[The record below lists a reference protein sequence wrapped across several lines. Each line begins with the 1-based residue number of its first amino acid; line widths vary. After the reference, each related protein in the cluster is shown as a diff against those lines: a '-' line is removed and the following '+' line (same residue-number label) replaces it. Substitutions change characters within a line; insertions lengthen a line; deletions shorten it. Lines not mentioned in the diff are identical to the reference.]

1 MATATGTSARSHP
14 LWSPPS
20 VRPRGCAKFDGVAPR
35 PPRRVHPGG
44 PHRTF
49 RDGVARRAAGHEA
62 WSATRG
68 DASTSNLSSDADTER
83 VVFLGDDRAAFTA
96 AIYAARAGLDPV
108 VFETMEAVEE
118 AGDGGEAFVSS
129 LEKQK
134 RVRDAM
140 RAQATKSGA
149 ACHPRDDPVA
159 RVDVCEGPPFTV
171 RTKRGVVLSA
181 RTLVVSEACASALSL
196 SSAND
201 AASEKTRSSVR
212 GAFVA
217 RGSGFAA
224 GVAAERWH
232 GPVTSPST
240 LSSPIGTAFAET
252 ARKVR
257 AAVADVSATPFERAG
272 RLEEALPGDAPV
284 RRAGKTASSASFDFD
299 PRAVRHTGADAFR
312 RLYAGECVPARD
324 RGDVRE
330 HSHFAETDCS
340 YAADATRAARDARI
354 KTDGTKTT
362 AGATTNTKTNTKIV
376 FALVA
381 FFGAEGCAPCA
392 RVRPM
397 LASVVAEYDRDR
409 VRLVE
414 MDVEADAET
423 ADALGV
429 AGTPTALF
437 YRVGARGGGEN
448 GLFSH
453 DKAGKDEAD
462 EPFAAERVAAV
473 VGGRTKGAFRDA
485 LDEIL
490 GEGARVD
497 GPRRRFGSQGSG

>member
-1 MATATGTSARSHP
+1 M
-14 LWSPPS
+14 
-20 VRPRGCAKFDGVAPR
+20 
-35 PPRRVHPGG
+35 
-44 PHRTF
+44 
-49 RDGVARRAAGHEA
+49 
-62 WSATRG
+62 
-68 DASTSNLSSDADTER
+68 
-83 VVFLGDDRAAFTA
+83 FLGDDRAAFTA

-118 AGDGGEAFVSS
+118 AWDGEEAFVSS

-224 GVAAERWH
+224 GLAAERWH

-240 LSSPIGTAFAET
+240 LSNPIGTAFAET

-272 RLEEALPGDAPV
+272 RSEDALPGET
-284 RRAGKTASSASFDFD
+284 RATAFPGGGGVSLRKKSASSSSLDFD

-330 HSHFAETDCS
+330 RSAETDCS
-340 YAADATRAARDARI
+340 YAADATRAARDARK

-362 AGATTNTKTNTKIV
+362 AGGTTNTKTFSNDV

-397 LASVVAEYDRDR
+397 MDSVIDEYDPRR
-409 VRLVE
+409 VRFVE
-414 MDVEADAET
+414 MDVEADADV

-429 AGTPTALF
+429 AGTPSALF
-437 YRVGARGGGEN
+437 YRVAGEAKDGDAAASGA
-448 GLFSH
+448 L
-453 DKAGKDEAD
+453 
-462 EPFAAERVAAV
+462 AAERVAAV
-473 VGGRTKGAFRDA
+473 VGGKTKGAYRDA

-490 GEGARVD
+490 GEDARVA
-497 GPRRRFGSQGSG
+497 GPRRRFGG

>member
-1 MATATGTSARSHP
+1 MATVTGTSARSHP

-108 VFETMEAVEE
+108 VFETMEGVEE
-118 AGDGGEAFVSS
+118 AWDGEEAFVSS

-181 RTLVVSEACASALSL
+181 RTLVVSEACAIATSL

-201 AASEKTRSSVR
+201 AAKEKTRSSVR

-272 RLEEALPGDAPV
+272 RLEEVLPGDASVP
-284 RRAGKTASSASFDFD
+284 RAGKTASSASFDFD

-330 HSHFAETDCS
+330 RSAETHCS
-340 YAADATRAARDARI
+340 YAADATRAARDARK

-362 AGATTNTKTNTKIV
+362 AGGTTNTKTFMKNV

-414 MDVEADAET
+414 MDVEADADT

-437 YRVGARGGGEN
+437 YRVGARGGEN
-448 GLFSH
+448 
-453 DKAGKDEAD
+453 DETGKDEAD
-462 EPFAAERVAAV
+462 EAFAAERVAAV

-497 GPRRRFGSQGSG
+497 GPRRRFGNQGSG

>member
-1 MATATGTSARSHP
+1 M
-14 LWSPPS
+14 
-20 VRPRGCAKFDGVAPR
+20 
-35 PPRRVHPGG
+35 
-44 PHRTF
+44 
-49 RDGVARRAAGHEA
+49 
-62 WSATRG
+62 
-68 DASTSNLSSDADTER
+68 
-83 VVFLGDDRAAFTA
+83 FLGDDRAAFTA

-196 SSAND
+196 SSAKD

-330 HSHFAETDCS
+330 RSAETDCS
-340 YAADATRAARDARI
+340 YAADATRAARDARK

-362 AGATTNTKTNTKIV
+362 AGATTNTKTDGIV

-414 MDVEADAET
+414 MDVEADADT

-448 GLFSH
+448 
-453 DKAGKDEAD
+453 DKAGKDKAD

>member
-1 MATATGTSARSHP
+1 MATVTGTSARSHP

-118 AGDGGEAFVSS
+118 AGDGEEAFVSS

-201 AASEKTRSSVR
+201 AAKEKTRSSVR

-224 GVAAERWH
+224 GLAAERWH
-232 GPVTSPST
+232 GPVTSPSI

-272 RLEEALPGDAPV
+272 RLEEVLPGDASVP
-284 RRAGKTASSASFDFD
+284 RAGKTASSASFDFD

-330 HSHFAETDCS
+330 RSAETDCS
-340 YAADATRAARDARI
+340 YAADATRAARDARK

-362 AGATTNTKTNTKIV
+362 AGETTNTKTNTKTFSNDV

-397 LASVVAEYDRDR
+397 LASVVDEYDRDR
-409 VRLVE
+409 VRFVE
-414 MDVEADAET
+414 MDVEADADT

-437 YRVGARGGGEN
+437 YRVRARRGGEDFDDETGKETA
-448 GLFSH
+448 
-453 DKAGKDEAD
+453 DDPIAG
-462 EPFAAERVAAV
+462 ERVAAV
-473 VGGRTKGAFRDA
+473 VGGKTKGAFRDA

-497 GPRRRFGSQGSG
+497 GPRRRFGNQGSG

>member
-1 MATATGTSARSHP
+1 M
-14 LWSPPS
+14 
-20 VRPRGCAKFDGVAPR
+20 
-35 PPRRVHPGG
+35 
-44 PHRTF
+44 
-49 RDGVARRAAGHEA
+49 
-62 WSATRG
+62 
-68 DASTSNLSSDADTER
+68 
-83 VVFLGDDRAAFTA
+83 VFLGDDRAAFTA

-108 VFETMEAVEE
+108 VFETMEGVEE
-118 AGDGGEAFVSS
+118 AWDGEEAFVSS

-149 ACHPRDDPVA
+149 ACHPRDDPVTN
-159 RVDVCEGPPFTV
+159 VDVSEGPPFTV

-181 RTLVVSEACASALSL
+181 RTLVVSEACAIALSL

-201 AASEKTRSSVR
+201 AAKEKTRSSVR

-224 GVAAERWH
+224 GLAAERWH

-240 LSSPIGTAFAET
+240 LSNPIGTAFAET

-257 AAVADVSATPFERAG
+257 AAVADVSATPFERAVSD
-272 RLEEALPGDAPV
+272 LPGET
-284 RRAGKTASSASFDFD
+284 RATAFPLGKKKSASSSSLDFD

-312 RLYAGECVPARD
+312 RLYAGECVFDWD

-330 HSHFAETDCS
+330 RGDAETDCS
-340 YAADATRAARDARI
+340 GTTAD
-354 KTDGTKTT
+354 GTT
-362 AGATTNTKTNTKIV
+362 AGLKTKTKTEETV

-414 MDVEADAET
+414 MDIETDADT

-437 YRVGARGGGEN
+437 YRVRARRGVEDFDDETGKETA
-448 GLFSH
+448 
-453 DKAGKDEAD
+453 DDPIAG
-462 EPFAAERVAAV
+462 ERVAAV

-497 GPRRRFGSQGSG
+497 GPRRRFGNQGSG

>member
-1 MATATGTSARSHP
+1 M
-14 LWSPPS
+14 
-20 VRPRGCAKFDGVAPR
+20 
-35 PPRRVHPGG
+35 
-44 PHRTF
+44 
-49 RDGVARRAAGHEA
+49 
-62 WSATRG
+62 
-68 DASTSNLSSDADTER
+68 
-83 VVFLGDDRAAFTA
+83 VFLGDDRAAFTA

-196 SSAND
+196 SSAKD

-330 HSHFAETDCS
+330 RSAETDCS
-340 YAADATRAARDARI
+340 YAADATRAARDARK

-362 AGATTNTKTNTKIV
+362 AGATTNTKTDGIV

-414 MDVEADAET
+414 MDVEADADT

-448 GLFSH
+448 
-453 DKAGKDEAD
+453 DKAGKDKAD

>member
-20 VRPRGCAKFDGVAPR
+20 VRARGCAKFDGVVPR

-108 VFETMEAVEE
+108 VFETMEGVEE
-118 AGDGGEAFVSS
+118 AWDGEEAFVSS

-149 ACHPRDDPVA
+149 ACHPRDDPVT
-159 RVDVCEGPPFTV
+159 RVDVSEGSPFTV

-181 RTLVVSEACASALSL
+181 RTLLVSEACAIALSL

-201 AASEKTRSSVR
+201 AAKEKTRSSVR

-224 GVAAERWH
+224 GLAAERWH

-240 LSSPIGTAFAET
+240 LSNPIGTAFAET

-272 RLEEALPGDAPV
+272 RSEDALPGET
-284 RRAGKTASSASFDFD
+284 RATAFPLGKKKSASSSSLDFD

-312 RLYAGECVPARD
+312 RLYAGVCVFARD

-330 HSHFAETDCS
+330 RGNAETDCS
-340 YAADATRAARDARI
+340 GTTAD
-354 KTDGTKTT
+354 GTT
-362 AGATTNTKTNTKIV
+362 AGLKTKTKTDETV

-414 MDVEADAET
+414 MDVEADADT

-437 YRVGARGGGEN
+437 YRVRARRGGED
-448 GLFSH
+448 F
-453 DKAGKDEAD
+453 AD
-462 EPFAAERVAAV
+462 ETGNESADDPIAGERVAAV
-473 VGGRTKGAFRDA
+473 VGGKTKGAFRDA

-497 GPRRRFGSQGSG
+497 GPRRRFGNQGSG

>member
-1 MATATGTSARSHP
+1 M
-14 LWSPPS
+14 
-20 VRPRGCAKFDGVAPR
+20 
-35 PPRRVHPGG
+35 
-44 PHRTF
+44 
-49 RDGVARRAAGHEA
+49 
-62 WSATRG
+62 
-68 DASTSNLSSDADTER
+68 
-83 VVFLGDDRAAFTA
+83 VFLGDDRAAFTA

-196 SSAND
+196 SSAKD

-272 RLEEALPGDAPV
+272 RLEEVLPGDAPV

-330 HSHFAETDCS
+330 RSAETDCS
-340 YAADATRAARDARI
+340 YAADATRAARDARK

-362 AGATTNTKTNTKIV
+362 AGATTNTKTDGIV

-414 MDVEADAET
+414 MDVEADADT

-448 GLFSH
+448 
-453 DKAGKDEAD
+453 DKAGKDKAD

>member
-1 MATATGTSARSHP
+1 M
-14 LWSPPS
+14 
-20 VRPRGCAKFDGVAPR
+20 
-35 PPRRVHPGG
+35 
-44 PHRTF
+44 
-49 RDGVARRAAGHEA
+49 
-62 WSATRG
+62 
-68 DASTSNLSSDADTER
+68 
-83 VVFLGDDRAAFTA
+83 FLGDDRAAFTA

-196 SSAND
+196 SSAKD

-330 HSHFAETDCS
+330 RSAETDCS
-340 YAADATRAARDARI
+340 YAADATRAARDARK

-362 AGATTNTKTNTKIV
+362 AGATTNTKTDGIV

-414 MDVEADAET
+414 MDVEADADT

-437 YRVGARGGGEN
+437 YRVGARGGGKN
-448 GLFSH
+448 
-453 DKAGKDEAD
+453 DKAGKDKAD

>member
-330 HSHFAETDCS
+330 RSAETDCS
-340 YAADATRAARDARI
+340 YAAD
-354 KTDGTKTT
+354 
-362 AGATTNTKTNTKIV
+362 ATTNTKTNTKIV

-453 DKAGKDEAD
+453 NKAGKDEAD

>member
-1 MATATGTSARSHP
+1 MRA
-14 LWSPPS
+14 
-20 VRPRGCAKFDGVAPR
+20 RGCAKFAGVAPR

-44 PHRTF
+44 PHRTS

-68 DASTSNLSSDADTER
+68 DASTSTPSSDADTER

-118 AGDGGEAFVSS
+118 AWDGEEAFVSS

-181 RTLVVSEACASALSL
+181 RTLVVSEACAGALSL
-196 SSAND
+196 SSANDAASD

-232 GPVTSPST
+232 GPVTGPST
-240 LSSPIGTAFAET
+240 LSTPIGTAFAET

-257 AAVADVSATPFERAG
+257 AAVADVSATPFARAG
-272 RLEEALPGDAPV
+272 RLEDVLPGDAPV
-284 RRAGKTASSASFDFD
+284 PRAGKTASSSSFDFD

-312 RLYAGECVPARD
+312 RLYAGECVPARV
-324 RGDVRE
+324 RGDVR
-330 HSHFAETDCS
+330 
-340 YAADATRAARDARI
+340 DAFSLRT
-354 KTDGTKTT
+354 KTDGTA
-362 AGATTNTKTNTKIV
+362 AGAITKKTKTDGTV

-414 MDVEADAET
+414 MDVEADADT

-448 GLFSH
+448 
-453 DKAGKDEAD
+453 DKAGKDKAD

-497 GPRRRFGSQGSG
+497 GPRRRFGNQGSG